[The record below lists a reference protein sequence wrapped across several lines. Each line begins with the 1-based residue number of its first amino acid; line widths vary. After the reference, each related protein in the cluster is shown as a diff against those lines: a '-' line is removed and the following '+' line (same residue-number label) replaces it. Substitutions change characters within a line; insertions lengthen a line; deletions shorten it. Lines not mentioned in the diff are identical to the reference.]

1 MGWRDY
7 CQRNKPIPPFVMI
20 NHLSVWLPVW
30 PGNTL
35 ATAGPS
41 GWWPLSSPSGPHLFP
56 HALFRCLCRPGSAPF
71 GPQLCPW
78 PHDRISPAAH
88 SFHRLLGPCPPALRP
103 APSSKKNNNNNK
115 EKSTFLYLFKF
126 LPWEFWNILIWFAYC
141 CTFPFMPT
149 CFLHRCDSG
158 IPSLGRNTFLSQH
171 KDMLPDKLPIRWRT
185 KEFFSS

>member
-1 MGWRDY
+1 MGEYTFLNRNQYVETSQPIEEKNKTKQKKLLLCEMGWRDY

-41 GWWPLSSPSGPHLFP
+41 GWWPRSSPSGPHLFP

-78 PHDRISPAAH
+78 PRDRISPAAH
-88 SFHRLLGPCPPALRP
+88 SFHRLLCPCPPALRP
-103 APSSKKNNNNNK
+103 APSSKKKKRKKKVNFYI
-115 EKSTFLYLFKF
+115 FLNFYL
-126 LPWEFWNILIWFAYC
+126 ENC
-141 CTFPFMPT
+141 
-149 CFLHRCDSG
+149 G
-158 IPSLGRNTFLSQH
+158 IF
-171 KDMLPDKLPIRWRT
+171 
-185 KEFFSS
+185 